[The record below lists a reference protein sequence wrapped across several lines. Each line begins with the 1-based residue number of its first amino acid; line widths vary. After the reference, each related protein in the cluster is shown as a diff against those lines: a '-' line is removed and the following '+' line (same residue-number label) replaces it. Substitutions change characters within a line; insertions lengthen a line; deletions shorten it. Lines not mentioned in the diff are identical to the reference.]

1 MSAIRCPPDIEN
13 YHIFLK
19 GQYEN
24 TFINMS
30 AGCPAATKIENI
42 SDKRTTLMEYWMPK
56 FGFKFQLYK
65 LYGEKPQAGKCR
77 VCRFFATLRM
87 TIHCFL
93 WAPLRMTIHCF
104 LRTAPGMTMKCSE
117 WQWKCPESL
126 KETGHYETGSAMQY
140 GSCRNQRFRDR
151 TKNQRQLRN
160 QWFRN

>member
-24 TFINMS
+24 TFISMS
-30 AGCPAATKIENI
+30 AGYPTATKIENI

-65 LYGEKPQAGKCR
+65 LYGEKPQAGQCR

-93 WAPLRMTIHCF
+93 WATLRLTIDCFLWAPLRMTIHCF
-104 LRTAPGMTMKCSE
+104 LRTAHGMTMKCSE
-117 WQWKCPESL
+117 RQWKCPESL
-126 KETGHYETGSAMQY
+126 KKTGHYETGSPMQY
-140 GSCRNQRFRDR
+140 GS
-151 TKNQRQLRN
+151 LP
-160 QWFRN
+160 